1 MGEREENIFKKDKIN
16 IKTVESINIM
26 NTSK

>member
-1 MGEREENIFKKDKIN
+1 MGEQGENIFKKDKIN
-16 IKTVESINIM
+16 IKIVESINIK